1 MRELDPGAS
10 PMHFFGA
17 EVRHARMAAGMT
29 QAELG
34 AIVGYDG
41 SEVSKVE
48 GGAPP
53 SEKFAEGC
61 DRAFPQ
67 MNGWFMR
74 FYQEAHKWDGPYP
87 RWFLDWV
94 KAERE
99 ALSLRMWQVELVP
112 GLLQVPEYARELFR
126 VWQPASSDDE
136 LDALV
141 NGRIERQAILDKP
154 SPPELWVVLDETVLH
169 RQVGTPKIMR
179 DQLEHLMDM
188 AARPSVAVQVL
199 PAGIGAHAG
208 LLGAFALATV
218 DGSAD
223 ILYLDTAVQGQ
234 TVIETALV
242 RKAASVFDRLRA
254 DALPR
259 GTSSDLIQKVMNE
272 RWTEEQ

>member
-17 EVRHARMAAGMT
+17 EVRYARMAAGMT
-29 QAELG
+29 QSELG
-34 AIVGYDG
+34 TILGYDG

-48 GGAPP
+48 AGIREP

-61 DRAFPQ
+61 DKAFPS
-67 MNGWFMR
+67 MNGWFTR

-99 ALSLRMWQVELVP
+99 ALTLRMWQVELIP
-112 GLLQVPEYARELFR
+112 GLLQTADYARALFKA
-126 VWQPASSDDE
+126 WQRASEDDE
-136 LDALV
+136 IDALV
-141 NGRIERQAILDKP
+141 NGRLERQGILDKP
-154 SPPELWVVLDETVLH
+154 DPPELWVVLDEAVLH
-169 RQVGTPKIMR
+169 RLIGSHKIMH

-199 PAGIGAHAG
+199 PAAIGAHAG

-218 DGSAD
+218 DGSPD
-223 ILYLDTAVQGQ
+223 VLYLDTAVQGQ
-234 TVIETALV
+234 TVIETALA

-259 GTSSDLIQKVMNE
+259 GTSSELIQKVANH
-272 RWTEEQ
+272 RWTQ

>member
-17 EVRHARMAAGMT
+17 EVRHARIAAGMT
-29 QAELG
+29 QSELG
-34 AIVGYDG
+34 TILGYDA

-48 GGAPP
+48 GGAAP

-61 DRAFPQ
+61 DKAFPS
-67 MNGWFMR
+67 MNGWFTR

-99 ALSLRMWQVELVP
+99 ALTLRMWQVELVP
-112 GLLQVPEYARELFR
+112 GLLQTADYARELFR
-126 VWQPASSDDE
+126 AWQPASADDE
-136 LDALV
+136 LDGLV
-141 NGRIERQAILDKP
+141 NSRLERQAILDKP
-154 SPPELWVVLDETVLH
+154 DPPELWVVLDESVLH
-169 RQVGTPKIMR
+169 RLIGSAKTMS

-188 AARPSVAVQVL
+188 SARPSVAVQVV
-199 PAGIGAHAG
+199 PAGSGAHAG
-208 LLGAFALATV
+208 LLGAFALAAV
-218 DGSAD
+218 DGSPD

-242 RKAASVFDRLRA
+242 RKAASVFNRLHA

-259 GTSSDLIQKVMNE
+259 AASRDLIGKVANE
-272 RWTEEQ
+272 RWTTQ

>member
-1 MRELDPGAS
+1 
-10 PMHFFGA
+10 MHFFGA
-17 EVRHARMAAGMT
+17 EVRHARTAAGMT
-29 QAELG
+29 QSELG
-34 AIVGYDG
+34 AAIGYDG
-41 SEVSKVE
+41 SEVSRVE
-48 GGAPP
+48 AGTREP

-67 MNGWFMR
+67 MNCWFMR

-94 KAERE
+94 RAERE
-99 ALSLRMWQVELVP
+99 ALTLRMWQVELVP
-112 GLLQVPEYARELFR
+112 GLLQVPEYARALFKA
-126 VWQPASSDDE
+126 WQRMSDDDE
-136 LDALV
+136 IDALV
-141 NGRIERQAILDKP
+141 NGRLERQAILDKP
-154 SPPELWVVLDETVLH
+154 DAPELWVILDEAVLH
-169 RQVGTPKIMR
+169 LMIGSPKIMR

-188 AARPSVAVQVL
+188 AARPSVAVQIL
-199 PAGIGAHAG
+199 PGGTGAHAG

-218 DGSAD
+218 DSSPD

-259 GTSSDLIQKVMNE
+259 GTSSDLIQKVANE
-272 RWTEEQ
+272 RWTTE